1 MSDYTVIGKSVWRKD
16 AMAKV
21 RGAARYTVDLE
32 LPGML
37 YGKILRS
44 PYHHA
49 RIVRVDTSRAKK
61 LPGVRAILTPGDVRK
76 IKYGFGEHI
85 PDMTILSWDKV
96 RFKGDEVAAVAAVD
110 DEVASEALN
119 LIEVEYEELPAV
131 FDPEEA
137 MSPGA
142 PLIHEAKH
150 NIPKRIDI
158 NKGDVDE
165 AFSRADHVFEDRFKT
180 QRVHQCY
187 LEPVACLASW
197 DSLGKLTFWIGS
209 MNTSGVHQML
219 ARALDLPESKVRL
232 IQPEIGGSFGSKVT
246 LQPIFPICALL
257 ARAAGRPL
265 KMVLTREEEFTVTR
279 PRINTLIDVRTAV
292 KSDGRLLARQVRLV
306 ADCGAYCDM
315 AAALIVVMS
324 HRSDSVYRIPNIK
337 TEAMLVYTNKSP
349 IGAYRGYG
357 NPQMTFAFESQLDMM
372 AERLGIDPV
381 DLRLKNATRNGDVT
395 VHGWEIKSC
404 GLAESIEKTAGE
416 SGWKSRRGGGRGG
429 RGLGMACMI
438 HECDDRH
445 SAGFAGSNAIVEVRE
460 DGRAAVIS
468 GEGEY
473 GQGSHTIFA
482 QIASEVLGLPYED
495 IDVVAPDTDRTPY
508 ALGPWGSRVT
518 LSGGLAVKFA
528 AEDALRQ
535 ILSEA
540 AQLLEA
546 SEEDLQISGGI
557 VSVKGLPSKKIPVA
571 AVAKKRLFKL
581 GGRAIKG
588 FGTEEPSTTMMDP
601 TRQSNPCSAYSFAAQ
616 VAEVEVDESTGA
628 VKVLKFYTANDV
640 GKALNPAALEGQIE
654 GSVLQGIGQALS
666 EEIIYDDGHILNP
679 TLYGHGTAIAD
690 QMPPVVPAFV
700 ETIDPYG
707 PYGAK
712 GGSELGL
719 PPVPAAIANAI
730 YDAVG
735 VRIKEL
741 PITPDKVLKSLQ
753 EKRGRA

>member
-1 MSDYTVIGKSVWRKD
+1 MSEYSVIGKSVWRKD
-16 AMAKV
+16 ALGKV
-21 RGAARYTVDLE
+21 SGAARYTVDLA

-37 YGKILRS
+37 HGKILRS
-44 PYHHA
+44 PHHHA
-49 RIVRVDTSRAKK
+49 RILRVDASRAKR
-61 LPGVRAILTPGDVRK
+61 LPGVRAALTGEDVRK
-76 IKYGFGEHI
+76 IKYGFAEHV
-85 PDMTILSWDKV
+85 PDLTILSWDKV
-96 RFKGDEVAAVAAVD
+96 RFKGDEVAAVAAVNE
-110 DEVASEALN
+110 EVAREALD
-119 LIEVEYEELPAV
+119 LIEVEYEELAAV

-142 PLIHEAKH
+142 PLIHEVER
-150 NIPKRIDI
+150 NIPRKVDI
-158 NKGDVDE
+158 EKGNVE
-165 AFSRADHVFEDRFKT
+165 AAFARADHIFEDRFKT

-187 LEPVACLASW
+187 MEPVACLASW
-197 DSLGKLTFWIGS
+197 DSSGKLTFWTGS
-209 MNTSGVHQML
+209 MNISGVHLML

-257 ARAAGRPL
+257 SRMAGRPV
-265 KMVLTREEEFTVTR
+265 KMALTREEEFSVTR
-279 PRINTLIDVRTAV
+279 PRINALIDVRTAV
-292 KSDGRLLARQVRLV
+292 KSDGTLLARQVRLV
-306 ADCGAYCDM
+306 GDCGAYCDM
-315 AAALIVVMS
+315 AAALIIVMS

-337 TEAMLVYTNKSP
+337 TEAMIVYTNKSP

-357 NPQMTFAFESQLDMM
+357 NPQMSFAFESQLDMI
-372 AERLGIDPV
+372 AERLGIDPI
-381 DLRLKNATRNGDVT
+381 DLRLKNATRQGDIT

-404 GLAESIEKTAGE
+404 GLAESIKRTAIE
-416 SGWKSRRGGGRGG
+416 SGWRTRRGGGRGG

-445 SAGFAGSNAIVEVRE
+445 SVGFAGSNAIVEVRE
-460 DGRAAVIS
+460 DGRAIVIS

-473 GQGSHTIFA
+473 GQGSHTVFA
-482 QIASEVLGLPYED
+482 QVASEVLGLPYED
-495 IDVVAPDTDRTPY
+495 VSVVAPDTDRTPY

-528 AEDALRQ
+528 AEDARRQ
-535 ILSEA
+535 ILAQA
-540 AQLLEA
+540 AEMLEA
-546 SEEDLQISGGI
+546 SEEDLEISDGI
-557 VSVKGLPSKKIPVA
+557 VSVKGSRSSRVSVA
-571 AVAKKRLFKL
+571 DVAKKRLFML

-601 TRQSNPCSAYSFAAQ
+601 TRQTNPCSAYSFATQ

-628 VKVLKFYTANDV
+628 VRVLKFYTANDV

-654 GSVLQGIGQALS
+654 GSVLQGIGQALT
-666 EEIIYDDGHILNP
+666 EEIIYDEGHILNP

-712 GGSELGL
+712 GGAELGL

-741 PITPDKVLKSLQ
+741 PIAPDKVLSSLE